1 MVSTGMLPQLQQHR
15 LSSLEPKPQAVEDA
29 GGSGIL
35 QECCSGTSSDQ
46 GGVPTQPP
54 PHLLL
59 RNLSAASEGACPPDS
74 LRGL

>member
-1 MVSTGMLPQLQQHR
+1 MVSTGAMAQLRHHR
-15 LSSLEPKPQAVEDA
+15 RSSLEPKPQAMEDA

-35 QECCSGTSSDQ
+35 QECCSGTSRDQ
-46 GGVPTQPP
+46 SGVPTQPP
-54 PHLLL
+54 THLLL